1 MKKNPKNFNIKALVL
16 SSLVTIGMISYLSWG
31 GEEKTL
37 ATKESREPAFYPKQY
52 SDDHIT
58 ANAIVTDPK
67 YKNLAT
73 VRSDAM
79 LANVVS
85 SFQTSSGG
93 VASSEMEKGTW
104 LWTPIL
110 DQTSAYQ
117 QKIIAQS
124 KRNGIKNIY
133 LSIDSYL
140 DIYIMADGEEKASRK
155 KQFDQKVSDFI
166 SLAEKNGMTVDA
178 EAGWRN
184 WSEPGNSYKAFAILD
199 YAIKF
204 NRSHTEKL
212 RGLQLDVEPYLL
224 PAYKDNKAKVL
235 FNFVNFIDE
244 TVARLDKSDLS
255 LSVVIPEFYDGE
267 NDMTPKFTY
276 NGQKNYAISHLL
288 RVLDKREGS
297 KIIVMSYRNKSEGK
311 DGAIEISKG
320 EISVAEKFKT
330 KIVLAEETGDV
341 EPPYITFHNTS
352 KSYYLKQVS
361 LLEKAFSKNKS
372 YNGIAIHYV
381 NSFLDLK

>member
-1 MKKNPKNFNIKALVL
+1 MTQFIYERPFQIEKDTTCYRLLTKKYV
-16 SSLVTIGMISYLSWG
+16 
-31 GEEKTL
+31 
-37 ATKESREPAFYPKQY
+37 
-52 SDDHIT
+52 
-58 ANAIVTDPK
+58 
-67 YKNLAT
+67 
-73 VRSDAM
+73 
-79 LANVVS
+79 
-85 SFQTSSGG
+85 
-93 VASSEMEKGTW
+93 
-104 LWTPIL
+104 
-110 DQTSAYQ
+110 
-117 QKIIAQS
+117 KIIGAG
-124 KRNGIKNIY
+124 R
-133 LSIDSYL
+133 
-140 DIYIMADGEEKASRK
+140 RK
-155 KQFDQKVSDFI
+155 ILQVDPQGLELLAREAVSDLSFF
-166 SLAEKNGMTVDA
+166 LRT
-178 EAGWRN
+178 
-184 WSEPGNSYKAFAILD
+184 
-199 YAIKF
+199 
-204 NRSHTEKL
+204 SHTEKL